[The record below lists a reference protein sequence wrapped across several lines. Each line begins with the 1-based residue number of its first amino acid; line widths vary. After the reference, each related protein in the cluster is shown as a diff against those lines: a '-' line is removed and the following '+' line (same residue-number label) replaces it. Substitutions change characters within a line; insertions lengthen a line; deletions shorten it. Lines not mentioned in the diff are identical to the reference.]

1 MSVIKKIF
9 LWTYER
15 NTWQWDTLCGL
26 ILVFIFLTPKSWFE
40 VSERHLR
47 SRHQSPVST
56 MLIVDTEVLE
66 SEHDTV
72 RMRDQVRVLTGRPN
86 AEVVGVRKVV
96 DKEGKTVGFQVDI
109 R

>member
-1 MSVIKKIF
+1 
-9 LWTYER
+9 
-15 NTWQWDTLCGL
+15 
-26 ILVFIFLTPKSWFE
+26 
-40 VSERHLR
+40 
-47 SRHQSPVST
+47 